1 MKNILAKAQKPT
13 LKRFANSETLI
24 ALDFDGTLTASSKEP
39 RSAQL
44 RAATRRMLAAVAARY
59 PTVVISGRARADVL
73 ARLEGVPL
81 RAVIGNHG
89 LEPSPEAQSYR
100 ATVKSWLPNLRA
112 QLESEQGIEIENKL
126 YSLSIHYRRSKAKR
140 RALSAIRRAIA
151 ELGDAARAL
160 EGKQVVNLLP
170 AEAPNKTE
178 ALLAQQD
185 SLSTKAAIYL
195 GDDIAGDPVFGSGDP
210 SKLLSVHV
218 GRAANTNAGYYL
230 PKQTDVDRFLASL
243 LELRPGA

>member
-13 LKRFANSETLI
+13 LKRFASSETLL
-24 ALDFDGTLTASSKEP
+24 ALDFDGTLASSSKEP

-44 RAATRRMLAAVAARY
+44 RAATRRVLAAVAARY
-59 PTVVISGRARADVL
+59 PTVVISGRTRADVL

-100 ATVKSWLPNLRA
+100 AIVKGWLPTLRA
-112 QLESEQGIEIENKL
+112 QIESEQGVEIENKL
-126 YSLSIHYRRSKAKR
+126 YSLTIHYRRSKAKR
-140 RALSAIRRAIA
+140 RALTAIRRAVA
-151 ELGDAARAL
+151 ALGDGARTI
-160 EGKQVVNLLP
+160 ECKQAVNVLP
-170 AEAPNKTE
+170 AGAPNKTD

-185 SLSTKAAIYL
+185 SLATKTAIYL
-195 GDDIAGDPVFGSGDP
+195 GDDIADDPVLGSGDP

-243 LELRPGA
+243 LELRPGD